1 MRSTPYPLF
10 AKALHRSL
18 AWSAALVV
26 AISSWAVSL
35 SASAQVQPKPPAAA
49 VAVAVQFK
57 EVLATHEILQRLR
70 SGGYALYLRHG
81 LTDNT
86 RADRTPKV
94 DLSDCA
100 TQRPLVDA
108 GRQQMAQVGDAMR
121 KAGILL
127 EEIRVSPMCRARES
141 AAAAFPKALP
151 VVDSQLMYVA
161 NFTSAEKEPII
172 ANTRMLLSMPVAPG
186 GNRLLLAHGPNL
198 MDLIGYFPKEGTL
211 VVFRP
216 LGEAQGFEYVAS
228 VLPTAW
234 DSLLK

>member
-1 MRSTPYPLF
+1 M
-10 AKALHRSL
+10 
-18 AWSAALVV
+18 V

-35 SASAQVQPKPPAAA
+35 SASAQVQPKPPATA
-49 VAVAVQFK
+49 VAAAGQFK
-57 EVLATHEILQRLR
+57 EVPATYEVLQQLR
-70 SGGYALYLRHG
+70 AGGYALYLRHG

-86 RADRTPKV
+86 RPDRTPKV
-94 DLSDCA
+94 DLADCT
-100 TQRPLVDA
+100 TQRPLIDA
-108 GRQQMAQVGDAMR
+108 GRQQMVQVGDAMR

-141 AAAAFPKALP
+141 AAAAFPKAMP
-151 VVDSQLMYVA
+151 VVDNKLMYVA

-172 ANTRMLLSMPVAPG
+172 ANTRMLLSKPVAPG
-186 GNRLLLAHGPNL
+186 ANRLLLAHAPNL
-198 MDLIGYFPKEGTL
+198 MDSIGYFPKEGTL
-211 VVFRP
+211 VIFRP